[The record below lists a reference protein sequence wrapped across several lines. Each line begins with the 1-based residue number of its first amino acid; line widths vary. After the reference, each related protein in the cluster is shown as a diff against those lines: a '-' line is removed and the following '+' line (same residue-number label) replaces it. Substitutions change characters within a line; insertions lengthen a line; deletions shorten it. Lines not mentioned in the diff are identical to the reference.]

1 MSAEQKLKKWVK
13 WLEIIKSEVS
23 DLVWSSSI
31 YSETREIIISNPVV
45 NTGNR
50 FYSWMN
56 RNYVHTTLMGIRR
69 QLDTHR
75 DAVSLVKLLTDMK
88 ENCNFL
94 TRECHLQQ
102 VFLLFPPEMHMHMQR
117 LGNKTYDD
125 LAGKS
130 ANVFPI
136 EKIEED
142 LQQLLKIEHLH
153 KDYVD
158 RRIAH
163 YDKKENIETIGTY
176 QDLYDAVAVFE
187 GIVVKYYLLLNATTI
202 ILLPYLDYDWKDIFK
217 QPWISTL
224 GNIEAKD
231 D

>member
-23 DLVWSSSI
+23 GLVLSSSI

-45 NTGNR
+45 NTSNR

-56 RNYVHTTLMGIRR
+56 KNYVHATLMGIRR

-75 DAVSLVKLLTDMK
+75 DAVSLLNLLTDMK

-94 TRECHLQQ
+94 TREHHLQQ
-102 VFLLFPPEMHMHMQR
+102 VYLLHPSEMHIHMQR
-117 LGNKTYDD
+117 VGNKTYDD

-130 ANVFPI
+130 ANIFPV
-136 EKIEED
+136 EKIEGD
-142 LQQLLKIEHLH
+142 LQQLLKIDHLH
-153 KDYVD
+153 KNYVD

-163 YDKKENIETIGTY
+163 YDKRENIATIGTY
-176 QDLYDAVAVFE
+176 QDLYDAVAFFE
-187 GIVVKYYLLLNATTI
+187 GIVVKYNLLLNATTI
-202 ILLPYLDYDWKDIFK
+202 ILLPYLDYNWKDIFK
-217 QPWISTL
+217 QPWISDL
-224 GNIEAKD
+224 SNIEAKD

>member
-23 DLVWSSSI
+23 ELVWSSSI

-56 RNYVHTTLMGIRR
+56 RNYVHATLMGIRR

-75 DAVSLVKLLTDMK
+75 DAVSLVNLLTDMK

-94 TRECHLQQ
+94 TREYHLKQ
-102 VFLLFPPEMHMHMQR
+102 VYLLYPSEMHIHVQR
-117 LGNKTYDD
+117 VGNKTYDD
-125 LAGKS
+125 LAGKA
-130 ANVFPI
+130 ANVFPVD
-136 EKIEED
+136 KIEDD
-142 LQQLLKIEHLH
+142 LQQLLKIDHLH
-153 KDYVD
+153 KNYVD

-163 YDKKENIETIGTY
+163 YDKRENIETIGTY
-176 QDLYDAVAVFE
+176 QDLYDAVVVFE
-187 GIVVKYYLLLNATTI
+187 EIVVKYYLLLKATTT
-202 ILLPYLDYDWKDIFK
+202 ILLPVPDYDWKDIFK
-217 QPWISTL
+217 QSWISDL
-224 GNIEAKD
+224 SNLEVED
-231 D
+231 N

>member
-1 MSAEQKLKKWVK
+1 MSTELKLQKWVK
-13 WLEIIKSEVS
+13 WLEVIKSEVS
-23 DLVWSSSI
+23 DLAWSSSI
-31 YSETREIIISNPVV
+31 YFDTREIIISNPVV

-56 RNYVHTTLMGIRR
+56 RNYVHATLMGIRR

-88 ENCNFL
+88 GNYDFL
-94 TRECHLQQ
+94 TREQHLQ
-102 VFLLFPPEMHMHMQR
+102 LYSPEMKR
-117 LGNKTYDD
+117 IGNKTYDD

-136 EKIEED
+136 EKIEEN
-142 LQQLLKIEHLH
+142 LQQLLEIERLH

-176 QDLYDAVAVFE
+176 QDLYDAVVVFE
-187 GIVVKYYLLLNATTI
+187 EIVVKYYLLLKATSI
-202 ILLPYLDYDWKDIFK
+202 KLLPTPNYDWKNIFK
-217 QPWISTL
+217 QSWISNL
-224 GNIEAKD
+224 SNLEVKD
-231 D
+231 N